1 VLGQENEMLRKR
13 AVSVSEGEEGKWKQV
28 VDEQS
33 RLAEVRLQRQNEHF
47 SFQLE
52 ILQKD
57 LETANQALRTV

>member
-1 VLGQENEMLRKR
+1 MLGQENEMLRKR

-33 RLAEVRLQRQNEHF
+33 RLAEARLQRQNEHF